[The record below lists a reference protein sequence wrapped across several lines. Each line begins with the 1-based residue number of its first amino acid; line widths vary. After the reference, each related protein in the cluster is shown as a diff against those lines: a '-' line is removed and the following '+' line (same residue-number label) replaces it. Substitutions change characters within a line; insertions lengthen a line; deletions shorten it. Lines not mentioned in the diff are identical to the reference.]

1 MLQLIV
7 LLSVIFSQAQPV
19 EGGTRLDRGT
29 PSSRELDKKK
39 KFTRR
44 ADLTLWGA
52 RQSDVSSKKI
62 RIYKEAFVV
71 AYNRLVKRSVSKG
84 GRKSLAL
91 AVTNIKFVPDSI
103 SPSDFS
109 GDDIT
114 LSFDV
119 TFTCKLCDSDSTLFR
134 YDAPTRML
142 NVFDSQDVALNPE
155 VDDRRHLSAGLFSA
169 GNFTI
174 TYNNV
179 LKSLSKKANRLIPA
193 SKWSDIN
200 QGCTGGTTYETSIV
214 LQLVLFDQETITP
227 EQLVSLSR
235 GVLVSYNTLNVPAAS
250 VCDPS
255 FHLVVGAVAEVIL
268 TDAESTP
275 SNRNR
280 RNLATRLTV
289 KVNVSFQCKACSSGS
304 RLLRNDASRRR
315 RQLKPSR
322 GLVGGGKSQER
333 TLVTSANSCTCPVGW
348 EADVPTYSDLADQL
362 DDYIFTN
369 IPSLDAEVAKVKGIT
384 DESCPGTMITRFNFL
399 SLDANGCSTTTDL
412 IAVAIKTSLND
423 LLSKFC
429 NTQFRTVASVAF
441 SGLNGDS
448 IFFVV
453 EYTCRDCRIGTLL
466 LDPELPATMFA
477 ASLDTGGD
485 GNVRRLPEFNNVCYC
500 NDDADDT
507 RNPTFDEFIG
517 AMFDVL
523 GCTVT
528 TISEQAD

>member
-1 MLQLIV
+1 MSIFIKCGMKKSMRVRMLQLIV
-7 LLSVIFSQAQPV
+7 LLSVIFSQALPV

-29 PSSRELDKKK
+29 PTSRELDKNK

-62 RIYKEAFVV
+62 LIYKEAFVV
-71 AYNRLVKRSVSKG
+71 AYNQSVKRSLSRG

-91 AVTNIKFVPDSI
+91 RVTNIKFVPDSI

-109 GDDIT
+109 GDEIT

-179 LKSLSKKANRLIPA
+179 LKSLAKANSLIPA

-200 QGCTGGTTYETSIV
+200 QGCT
-214 LQLVLFDQETITP
+214 
-227 EQLVSLSR
+227 
-235 GVLVSYNTLNVPAAS
+235 AAS

-280 RNLATRLTV
+280 RNLATRLSV
-289 KVNVSFQCKACSSGS
+289 KVNVSFKCKACSSGS

-399 SLDANGCSTTTDL
+399 SLDANGCSTTSDL

-429 NTQFRTVASVAF
+429 STEFRTVASVAF

-448 IFFVV
+448 MFFIV

-528 TISEQAD
+528 TIFEQAD